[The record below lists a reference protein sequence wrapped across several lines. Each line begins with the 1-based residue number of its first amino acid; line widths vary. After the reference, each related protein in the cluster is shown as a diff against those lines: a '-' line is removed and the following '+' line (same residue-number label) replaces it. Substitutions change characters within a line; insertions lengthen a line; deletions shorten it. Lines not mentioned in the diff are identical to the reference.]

1 MAGVKYAW
9 NESILDSFTFKDS
22 EPTLFY
28 VISREGQQHIAT
40 YRADACFAFHHVNAF
55 EDDNGGIQLDIVCY
69 ADDTIAHQ
77 LTTYNLRNPKQMN
90 PSHLAKHE
98 IRRFNLANVQ
108 EESMSFFS
116 NNSLS
121 SAGSSISERASSVW
135 SFVKSTVGRSKASDI
150 ESDSLASSWAS
161 AIPKAIEAVVLAQ
174 PLELPQV
181 NGSVKQHAYNFVW
194 GLSVAPTGDSNT
206 EGKMWNCIVKAV
218 RALTDI
224 DWEACQPILIIS
236 LLSESQQ

>member
-108 EESMSFFS
+108 EESM
-116 NNSLS
+116 
-121 SAGSSISERASSVW
+121 
-135 SFVKSTVGRSKASDI
+135 
-150 ESDSLASSWAS
+150 
-161 AIPKAIEAVVLAQ
+161 
-174 PLELPQV
+174 
-181 NGSVKQHAYNFVW
+181 
-194 GLSVAPTGDSNT
+194 
-206 EGKMWNCIVKAV
+206 
-218 RALTDI
+218 
-224 DWEACQPILIIS
+224 
-236 LLSESQQ
+236 